1 MSGGSLVV
9 ENDPFTRLIPISEII
24 RTKEQIV
31 DTLGK
36 LSCCGF
42 NGVLLTLCAIRFA
55 RTKRILY
62 WLKPVCAVDPL
73 GLKKPDVRPCCGCSK
88 QADPRSTDR
97 A

>member
-42 NGVLLTLCAIRFA
+42 NGVLLTFARSAFERQNVSSIGSSRFA
-55 RTKRILY
+55 QLIR
-62 WLKPVCAVDPL
+62 
-73 GLKKPDVRPCCGCSK
+73 
-88 QADPRSTDR
+88 
-97 A
+97 